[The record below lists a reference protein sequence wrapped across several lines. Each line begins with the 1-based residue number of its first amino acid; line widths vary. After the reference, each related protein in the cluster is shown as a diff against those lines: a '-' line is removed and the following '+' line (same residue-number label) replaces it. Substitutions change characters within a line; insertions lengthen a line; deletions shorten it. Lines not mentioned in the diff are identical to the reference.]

1 MSAATTTA
9 ISEAIPFTPFTA
21 GKAPTWE
28 AASQPQISP
37 PSSRVSPTP
46 PNDDENFIAF
56 AQSPLPSLSKLRLI
70 LTIFQPSLINFF
82 FSFTNGVITVGLPM
96 IARDVQLPRS
106 LYLWPTSVHGL
117 ASGSMLLIAGAIA
130 DIVGVRG
137 FEIVGITFLGAF
149 TLSCGFAATG
159 IQLVIFRALQG
170 VATAMH
176 LPASV
181 ALIAAAVPAGKAR
194 NIGFACLGLS
204 QPLGFSVGLVASG
217 VMVETIGWRAAFY
230 LAGGAMLVTAGVAW
244 RALPIVKRTDVSS
257 ESVWKQ
263 IATDVDWIGGLIAS
277 GGLALLAYVLA

>member
-1 MSAATTTA
+1 MSTTTTTA
-9 ISEAIPFTPFTA
+9 ISEAIPLTTFT
-21 GKAPTWE
+21 GKAPIRE
-28 AASQPQISP
+28 AASQPQVSP
-37 PSSRVSPTP
+37 PISRVSSNLPS
-46 PNDDENFIAF
+46 DDENFIAF
-56 AQSPLPSLSKLRLI
+56 AQSPPPSLSKLRLI
-70 LTIFQPSLINFF
+70 LTIFQPSLVNFF

-106 LYLWPTSVHGL
+106 LYLWPSSVPGL
-117 ASGSMLLIAGAIA
+117 TSGSMLLIAGAIA

-149 TLSCGFAATG
+149 TLACGFAATG
-159 IQLVIFRALQG
+159 IQLVVFRALQG
-170 VATAMH
+170 IATAMH

-217 VMVETIGWRAAFY
+217 AMVETIGWRVAFY

-263 IATDVDWIGGLIAS
+263 IATNVDWIGGLIAS